1 MIAGFAISLPF
12 WISSTPEEKQHLTQ
26 TTTART
32 IVEKSTG
39 SLDIEPDEQSELR
52 EMLKPVKKP
61 KSTNF
66 EHEIWVQ
73 DIKGVITKW
82 VPDPDE
88 AEAIARWVHLY
99 SVRFELSPELVLGL
113 ISVES
118 NFDHFA
124 ISSVGARGLMQVM
137 PFWKKELGS
146 PSDNLFKIETNI
158 RYGCAIIRHYIKR
171 YKRIDR
177 ALAAYNGSLGS
188 TKYPNK
194 VFTQMRRFKATR
206 EDSKMKITDQ
216 L

>member
-1 MIAGFAISLPF
+1 M
-12 WISSTPEEKQHLTQ
+12 TQ
-26 TTTART
+26 TSTAKV

-39 SLDIEPDEQSELR
+39 SLDIKPEEKNELR
-52 EMLKPVKKP
+52 EMLKPVERLKP
-61 KSTNF
+61 HDF

-73 DIKGVITKW
+73 DITGLISKW

-99 SVRFELSPELVLGL
+99 SVRFELSPELILGL

-124 ISSVGARGLMQVM
+124 VSNVGARGLMQVM

-146 PSDNLFKIETNI
+146 PSDNLFEIETNI
-158 RYGCAIIRHYIKR
+158 RYGCAIVRHYIKR

-177 ALAAYNGSLGS
+177 ALAAYNGSLGRS
-188 TKYPNK
+188 KYPNK

-206 EDSKMKITDQ
+206 EDSQTKNI
-216 L
+216 

>member
-12 WISSTPEEKQHLTQ
+12 WIMSTPEEKQHMAQ
-26 TTTART
+26 TTTAKT

-39 SLDIEPDEQSELR
+39 SLDIKPEEKDELR
-52 EMLKPVKKP
+52 EMLKPVKKTEQP
-61 KSTNF
+61 NF
-66 EHEIWVQ
+66 EQEIWVQ
-73 DIKGVITKW
+73 DIKQLIKRW

-88 AEAIARWVHLY
+88 AEAIARWVYLY
-99 SVRFELSPELVLGL
+99 SVRFELSPELILGL

-124 ISSVGARGLMQVM
+124 VSSVGARGLMQVM

-146 PSDNLFKIETNI
+146 PSDNLFEIETNI
-158 RYGCAIIRHYIKR
+158 RYGCAIVRHYIKR

-177 ALAAYNGSLGS
+177 ALAAYNGSLGRN
-188 TKYPNK
+188 KYPNK

-206 EDSKMKITDQ
+206 EDSQTTKG
-216 L
+216 

>member
-1 MIAGFAISLPF
+1 MVAGFAISLPF
-12 WISSTPEEKQHLTQ
+12 WISSTPEERQHMTQ
-26 TTTART
+26 TSTAKV

-39 SLDIEPDEQSELR
+39 SLDIKPEEKNELR
-52 EMLKPVKKP
+52 EMLKPVERLKP
-61 KSTNF
+61 HDF

-73 DIKGVITKW
+73 DITGLISKW

-99 SVRFELSPELVLGL
+99 SVRFELSPELILGL

-124 ISSVGARGLMQVM
+124 VSNVGARGLMQVM

-146 PSDNLFKIETNI
+146 PSDNLFEIETNI
-158 RYGCAIIRHYIKR
+158 RYGCAIVRHYIKR

-177 ALAAYNGSLGS
+177 ALAAYNGSLGRS
-188 TKYPNK
+188 KYPNK

-206 EDSKMKITDQ
+206 EDSQTKRI
-216 L
+216 

>member
-1 MIAGFAISLPF
+1 MVAGFAISLPF
-12 WISSTPEEKQHLTQ
+12 WISSTPEERQHMTQ
-26 TTTART
+26 TSTAKT
-32 IVEKSTG
+32 IVERSTG
-39 SLDIEPDEQSELR
+39 SLDIKPEEKNELR
-52 EMLKPVKKP
+52 EMLKPVERLKP
-61 KSTNF
+61 HDF

-73 DIKGVITKW
+73 DITGLISKW

-99 SVRFELSPELVLGL
+99 SVRFELSPELILGL

-124 ISSVGARGLMQVM
+124 VSNVGARGLMQVM

-146 PSDNLFKIETNI
+146 PSDNLFEIETNI
-158 RYGCAIIRHYIKR
+158 RYGCAIVRHYIKR

-177 ALAAYNGSLGS
+177 ALAAYNGSLGRS
-188 TKYPNK
+188 KYPNK

-206 EDSKMKITDQ
+206 EDSQTKKI
-216 L
+216 